1 MVYRLKKDV
10 WYVGRCCECG
20 ACIST
25 CSKNILRSPRDG
37 DHPELEVRE
46 KRIGSSHIV
55 VDTCFFCEK
64 PCEDSCPRLREWEK
78 GQILHTVTVTSR
90 LPDTSIVNALLIA
103 SIRRKLV
110 DGAVTWDI
118 DRETFKPIPKI
129 VTREEEI
136 LTTSGYQYLWH
147 PILEVLND
155 AIYKKGLKKIAV
167 VGPPCIAQAVKAI
180 RTSNNNKL
188 KVYKNSIYLM
198 IGVFCEGAYT
208 QQLVQEIVDRFD
220 INPYELNRLIMDIK
234 NKVLRIVMQ
243 EGLMKGISLPEIRR
257 YMKQGCA
264 RCTDFTAECADIS
277 VGTIG
282 LEEKGT
288 MVIVRTPLGERSLK
302 YAFMEKTLKPSET
315 SISLEEIQKLVIDK
329 ERRKRAQEID
339 SLTSLML
346 ESLLGKKSRDEV
358 REKLKIA
365 WR

>member
-1 MVYRLKKDV
+1 
-10 WYVGRCCECG
+10 
-20 ACIST
+20 
-25 CSKNILRSPRDG
+25 
-37 DHPELEVRE
+37 
-46 KRIGSSHIV
+46 
-55 VDTCFFCEK
+55 
-64 PCEDSCPRLREWEK
+64 
-78 GQILHTVTVTSR
+78 
-90 LPDTSIVNALLIA
+90 
-103 SIRRKLV
+103 
-110 DGAVTWDI
+110 
-118 DRETFKPIPKI
+118 
-129 VTREEEI
+129 
-136 LTTSGYQYLWH
+136 
-147 PILEVLND
+147 
-155 AIYKKGLKKIAV
+155 
-167 VGPPCIAQAVKAI
+167 GPPCIAQAVKAI

-243 EGLMKGISLPEIRR
+243 EGLMKGIPLPEIRR